1 MRLYDRVRRT
11 WHHLVRRTPPDPFLT
26 VGPHTY
32 VRRPRVVRYS
42 GDVEPVHIGDYCSI
56 SGDVEILP
64 GGDHNTHWVSTF
76 PFRIV
81 FGLPGALE
89 DGMPSS
95 RGPVRIGNDVWIGR
109 AAMILPG
116 VTIGDGA
123 VVGARAVVTRDVRPY
138 AVVVGNPA
146 VEVKRRF
153 DDATVDRL
161 LEIKWWEWPESLVRS
176 AVPLLSS
183 SDLSSFLE
191 FAARANVSQ
200 RVADA

>member
-1 MRLYDRVRRT
+1 
-11 WHHLVRRTPPDPFLT
+11 
-26 VGPHTY
+26 
-32 VRRPRVVRYS
+32 
-42 GDVEPVHIGDYCSI
+42 
-56 SGDVEILP
+56 
-64 GGDHNTHWVSTF
+64 
-76 PFRIV
+76 
-81 FGLPGALE
+81 
-89 DGMPSS
+89 
-95 RGPVRIGNDVWIGR
+95 
-109 AAMILPG
+109 MILPG